1 MSSQIVLWGAFAVL
15 VVSMLAIDLGMNR
28 KSHQVSF
35 KEALSWSL
43 VWVALALAFNLGIYV
58 MMGKQPALEFMTGY
72 LIEKSL
78 SVDNLFVFI
87 MIFTVFGVRGE
98 LQARVL
104 KWGILGALIMR
115 VVFIFVG
122 VELLQRFQWLFYIFG
137 AILIYTAWKMA
148 FGANQTMEPD
158 QNIVVRLSRR
168 FLPMTKRIRG
178 DWFFTRR
185 VGLWIAS
192 PLFMVLLVVEASDLV
207 FALDSIPAIFAIT
220 LDPFIVLTSNVFA
233 IMGLRALY
241 FLLAGVLGMFIY
253 LKYGISFIL
262 GFVGIKMILIML
274 GIHVPI
280 AVSLGIIVVSLA
292 AAIGLSLFANTSPEL
307 APKASL
313 PDEA

>member
-1 MSSQIVLWGAFAVL
+1 MSSHVVLWSAFAVL
-15 VVSMLAIDLGMNR
+15 VVVMLAIDLGINR
-28 KSHQVSF
+28 KSHHVSF
-35 KEALSWSL
+35 REALCWSL
-43 VWVALALAFNLGIYV
+43 VWVGLALAFNVGIYF
-58 MMGKQPALEFMTGY
+58 MMGKQPALEFLTGY

-104 KWGILGALIMR
+104 KWGILGALVMR
-115 VVFIFVG
+115 VIFIFVG

-148 FGANQTMEPD
+148 FGPSHEMDPD
-158 QNIVVRLSRR
+158 KNIIVRFARK
-168 FLPMTKRIRG
+168 FLPMTKKIRG
-178 DWFFTRR
+178 DWFFKRR
-185 VGLWIAS
+185 MKLWLAS

-241 FLLAGVLGMFIY
+241 FLLAGVMGMFIY

-262 GFVGIKMILIML
+262 GFVGVKMILIML
-274 GIHVPI
+274 GIHIPI
-280 AVSLGIIVVSLA
+280 AVSLGTIV
-292 AAIGLSLFANTSPEL
+292 LSLVAAVFASMMVSRPL
-307 APKASL
+307 ATAEFAT
-313 PDEA
+313 DEKT

>member
-1 MSSQIVLWGAFAVL
+1 MSSHVVLWGAFAVL
-15 VVSMLAIDLGMNR
+15 VVVMLAVDLGMNR
-28 KSHQVSF
+28 KSHHVSF
-35 KEALSWSL
+35 REALGWSL
-43 VWVALALAFNLGIYV
+43 VWVGLALAFNLGIYF
-58 MMGKQPALEFMTGY
+58 MMGKQPALEFLTGY

-115 VVFIFVG
+115 VIFIFVG
-122 VELLQRFQWLFYIFG
+122 AELLQRFQWLFYIFG
-137 AILIYTAWKMA
+137 AILLYTAWKMA
-148 FGANQTMEPD
+148 FGPSHEMDPD
-158 QNIVVRLSRR
+158 KNIIVRFARK
-168 FLPMTKRIRG
+168 FLPMTKRIWG

-185 VGLWIAS
+185 VGLWLAS

-233 IMGLRALY
+233 IMGLRSLY
-241 FLLAGVLGMFIY
+241 FLLAGVMGMFIY

-262 GFVGIKMILIML
+262 GFVGVKMILIML
-274 GIHVPI
+274 GIHIPI
-280 AVSLGIIVVSLA
+280 AVSLAIIAVSLA
-292 AAIGLSLFANTSPEL
+292 AAIGLSLLSASHVKLANSAVT
-307 APKASL
+307 
-313 PDEA
+313 DEA

>member
-1 MSSQIVLWGAFAVL
+1 MSSHVVLWGAFTLL
-15 VVSMLAIDLGMNR
+15 VVVMLAVDLGMNR
-28 KSHQVSF
+28 KSHHVSF
-35 KEALSWSL
+35 KEALGWSL
-43 VWVALALAFNLGIYV
+43 VWVGLALAFNVGIYF
-58 MMGKQPALEFMTGY
+58 MMGKQPALEFLTGY

-104 KWGILGALIMR
+104 KWGILGALVMR

-122 VELLQRFQWLFYIFG
+122 AELLQRFQWLFYIFG
-137 AILIYTAWKMA
+137 AILLYTAWKMA
-148 FGANQTMEPD
+148 FGPSHEMDPD
-158 QNIVVRLSRR
+158 KNIIVRFARK
-168 FLPMTKRIRG
+168 FLPMTKKIRG

-185 VGLWIAS
+185 LQIWVAS

-233 IMGLRALY
+233 IMGLRSLY
-241 FLLAGVLGMFIY
+241 FMLAGVMGMFMY

-274 GIHVPI
+274 GVHIPV
-280 AVSLGIIVVSLA
+280 ALSLGIIVLSLLVAVVASLLA
-292 AAIGLSLFANTSPEL
+292 AKQSDTVVSQ
-307 APKASL
+307 
-313 PDEA
+313 EAG